1 MSNFPIV
8 NLNGD
13 NVETLLA
20 QHHAV
25 YKQAL
30 LLKEALSKAAPHG
43 RNYQTVE
50 WGRYSNARDEWLELA
65 RKADEIKVWADQTL
79 NDLMRQAHQRMSSQR
94 VGEIAMRV
102 MR

>member
-8 NLNGD
+8 NINGD
-13 NVETLLA
+13 SVETLLA

-30 LLKEALSKAAPHG
+30 LLKEALSKASPHG

-50 WGRYSNARDEWLELA
+50 WSRYAKARDEWLYLNNL
-65 RKADEIKVWADQTL
+65 ADEIKVWADTTL
-79 NDLMRQAHQRMSSQR
+79 NDLMRQAHGRMSSQK
-94 VGEIAMRV
+94 VGEIALRV
-102 MR
+102 MK